1 MSVIKRLYN
10 VARGKAIVS
19 RTPGHDPA
27 LAEEPLRVRPFAEDS
42 SDGDPSEDDV
52 PTVEDSEGP
61 RPEPAAPRPRRL

>member
-27 LAEEPLRVRPFAEDS
+27 LAEEPLRPRPFAD
-42 SDGDPSEDDV
+42 DAPDVSEDDV

-61 RPEPAAPRPRRL
+61 RTEQPAAPRPRRL